1 MSTHSLSW
9 GLLHLAPGQGK
20 AFYAGQELALSQAEV
35 NLLARL
41 MRSLGEFVPDAVCEA
56 AAGAPL
62 APLTGRLNQ
71 LLRTACSGAYCVM
84 HMPGQGFGLALPGL
98 TPRPANPASA
108 VGVRNFPRLRHRV
121 VGREDVTDYL
131 VANVSRARLVM
142 LVGAGGIGKTTS
154 AIDVGNRLQRNYD
167 EGACFVDLSY
177 LASGESVPSA
187 VAAALQMPEPGNMG
201 VPELVAFLRDRQ
213 MLLVLDNCEHV
224 VAAVASLCEGV
235 FKSAPRCHVI
245 VTSREPL
252 RCRGEAVLR
261 MKSLP
266 APEKNAVQSANQ
278 ALGYAAVA
286 LFTERLAD
294 RSPGYALQD
303 DDVERVAA
311 ICRQVDGLP
320 LALELVAA
328 LTERY
333 GLETMA
339 RRLAES
345 PLSLRNTLHPLAP
358 RHQSLETLFA
368 WSHELLSP
376 LERQTFEEL
385 SIFRSSFSLA
395 SAAAVASAG
404 QAGLAVISDAV
415 VALAQKSLVVLE
427 PSEDGP
433 LCRYLETTRA
443 FAFQKLKDS
452 GAAATVA
459 GGHARHLCTLF
470 HLAGKQ
476 SVAIERAA
484 WLRLYGPLINDVR
497 AALDWAFAPGGEP
510 LVGVELTVASA
521 TLGPQ
526 LSLWDEY
533 WAHHQRAAGYIDST
547 GTHPAPQIELPLRNA
562 YALFIGQNRGPVAEM
577 MRNYDAGVELAQQLD
592 EPALIALA
600 LDGAWM
606 GAFLSG
612 DYLGALPLAHRCRAG
627 TGDGFGQAGPVR
639 TARMLAQ
646 TLHATAQH
654 DAARELAEQLLVGTV
669 GLRRVSESAID
680 PQVSGR
686 AVLARVHWLQGRP
699 DEAADVIAEAL
710 RRAED
715 DTSVSLAHAISWGA
729 LPVALWRGD
738 TELAQQLL
746 RRLAEHCTAFHLP
759 YWGSWAL
766 TYQSAIQGTLEPGA
780 TASGDETDFKR
791 LDMLVTVASFA
802 VTPQAV
808 TRAQAGRAPWCG
820 AEVLRADGDQ
830 LLHAGRLMQAEA
842 RLEQALA
849 LAHAQKTPAWALRAL
864 TSLVQLG
871 GPRAA
876 ARRDRL
882 AAVLGRFREGL
893 DTRDLRAASAVL
905 AAPWPEAAPA
915 FSA

>member
-1 MSTHSLSW
+1 M
-9 GLLHLAPGQGK
+9 
-20 AFYAGQELALSQAEV
+20 E
-35 NLLARL
+35 
-41 MRSLGEFVPDAVCEA
+41 SLGEFVPDALCEA
-56 AAGAPL
+56 AAGEPL

-71 LLRTACSGAYCVM
+71 VLRTACSGAYCLM
-84 HMPGQGFGLALPGL
+84 HMPGHGVGLALPGL
-98 TPRPANPASA
+98 TPRPANPAPGFGA
-108 VGVRNFPRLRHRV
+108 RNFPRLRNRV
-121 VGREDVTDYL
+121 VGREDVTGYL
-131 VANVSRARLVM
+131 VANVPRARLVT

-154 AIDVGNRLQRNYD
+154 AVDAGNRLQGGYGD
-167 EGACFVDLSY
+167 GACFVDLSY
-177 LASGESVPSA
+177 LASGERVPSA
-187 VAAALQMPEPGNMG
+187 VSAALQMPEPGNMG

-266 APEKNAVQSANQ
+266 APAKNAARSASQ
-278 ALGYAAVA
+278 ALGYAAVE

-294 RSPGYALQD
+294 RRPGYALHD
-303 DDVERVAA
+303 DDAERVAA

-328 LTERY
+328 LTDRY
-333 GLETMA
+333 GLEPMS

-345 PLSLRNTLHPLAP
+345 PLSLRNERQPLAP

-376 LERQTFEEL
+376 LERRTFEEL

-404 QAGLAVISDAV
+404 QAGLAAISDAV

-452 GAAATVA
+452 CAAATVA
-459 GGHARHLCTLF
+459 GGHAHHLCALF
-470 HLAGKQ
+470 HVAGKK
-476 SVAIERAA
+476 SLTIERAA

-521 TLGPQ
+521 TLAPQ

-533 WAHHQRAAGYIDST
+533 WAHHERAAGYIDST
-547 GTHPAPQIELPLRNA
+547 GAHPAPQVELPLRNA
-562 YALFIGQNRGPVAEM
+562 FALFIGQNRGPVAEM
-577 MRNYDAGVELAQQLD
+577 MRNYDASVELARQLD
-592 EPALIALA
+592 EPAFTALA

-612 DYLGALPLAHRCRAG
+612 DYPGALALVHRCRAG
-627 TGDGFGQAGPVR
+627 TGEGFEQPGQIR
-639 TARMLAQ
+639 TARMLSQ
-646 TLHATAQH
+646 TLHAMAQH
-654 DAARELAEQLLVGTV
+654 DAAREVAEQLLVGTAGV
-669 GLRRVSESAID
+669 RRVSESAID

-686 AVLARVHWLQGRP
+686 AVLARLHWLQGRP
-699 DEAADVIAEAL
+699 DEAAEVIGEAL

-738 TELAQQLL
+738 IDLAQRLL

-766 TYQSAIQGTLEPGA
+766 TYQSAIAGALEPGA
-780 TASGDETDFKR
+780 TASGNETDFKR
-791 LDMLVTVASFA
+791 LDMLVTVAPFA

-808 TRAQAGRAPWCG
+808 ARAEAGQAPWCG

-830 LLHAGRLMQAEA
+830 LLRAGCATQAEA
-842 RLEQALA
+842 RFEQALA
-849 LAHAQKTPAWALRAL
+849 LAHAQQAPAWALRAL

-871 GPRAA
+871 GPYVA

-882 AAVLGRFREGL
+882 AAAHGRFHEGL
-893 DTRDLRAASAVL
+893 DTRDLRAAREVL
-905 AAPWPEAAPA
+905 GAPLPEAAPA